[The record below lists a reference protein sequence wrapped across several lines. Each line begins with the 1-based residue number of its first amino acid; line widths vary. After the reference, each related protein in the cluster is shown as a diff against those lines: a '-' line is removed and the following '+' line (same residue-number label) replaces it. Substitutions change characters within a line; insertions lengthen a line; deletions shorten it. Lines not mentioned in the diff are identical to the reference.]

1 MRGRQYGN
9 RKMGPGAGSLAGR
22 LAEAAAE
29 ACRTRPRCGPLA
41 QPTDL
46 TPRLTPGVAPRPPR
60 SVPAPQPQPLPR
72 ALTDAWE
79 RIGPAEHDAVLGLA
93 LSLARPALAPPRVLR
108 IRRDVDPL
116 VRTVRAVLTH
126 AARRSRLNL
135 KGTPSC
141 A

>member
-46 TPRLTPGVAPRPPR
+46 TPRLTPGAAPRPPR
-60 SVPAPQPQPLPR
+60 SVPVPAPQPIPR
-72 ALTDAWE
+72 ALVDAWALLQ
-79 RIGPAEHDAVLGLA
+79 PAEHDALLA
-93 LSLARPALAPPRVLR
+93 LVLSLVRPRLAPPRALR
-108 IRRDVDPL
+108 IRRDVYPL
-116 VRTVRAVLTH
+116 ARTVRAALVD
-126 AARRSRLNL
+126 AARRSRPDS
-135 KGTPSC
+135 KGHTR
-141 A
+141 